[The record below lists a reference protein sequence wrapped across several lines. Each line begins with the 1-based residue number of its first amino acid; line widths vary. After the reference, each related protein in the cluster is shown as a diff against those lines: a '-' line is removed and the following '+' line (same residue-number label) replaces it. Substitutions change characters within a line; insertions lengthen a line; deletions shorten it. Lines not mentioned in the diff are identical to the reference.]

1 MLTMEEIH
9 NIRDLFFRQGKSISK
24 IARILKYNWRTFRK
38 YVDMEDFNL
47 KNPHYRKKSSRKSKL
62 EPFKGKIDEWLFA
75 DMNAPRKQRHT
86 AKRIFCRL
94 QNEAGNFNAT
104 TGLQPDMLLLGKRN

>member
-1 MLTMEEIH
+1 MPMKQGGRKLLTMEEIH

-62 EPFKGKIDEWLFA
+62 EPFKGKIDE
-75 DMNAPRKQRHT
+75 
-86 AKRIFCRL
+86 
-94 QNEAGNFNAT
+94 
-104 TGLQPDMLLLGKRN
+104 